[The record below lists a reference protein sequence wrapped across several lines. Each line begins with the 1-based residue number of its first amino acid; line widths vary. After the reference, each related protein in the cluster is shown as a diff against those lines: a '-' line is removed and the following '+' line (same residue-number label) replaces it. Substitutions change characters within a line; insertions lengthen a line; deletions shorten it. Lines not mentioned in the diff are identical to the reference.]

1 MIHFIRGKLAILNP
15 GSIVI
20 ENNGIGYGLTV
31 PENSSFFLSKEG
43 EEVFA
48 YTSMIVREDD
58 ISLYGFSDRET
69 QRMFHRLMS
78 VTGVGAKAAMAILS
92 AMPLQE
98 LIRAILFEDAVTLT
112 RANGIGKKSAQRIV
126 LELKDKVE
134 AADGLNAGTVQALTG
149 SPTDAR
155 GEAADGL
162 MALGYT
168 KSEALTALSKI
179 PEEELTAEEYIK
191 KALKRLM

>member
-1 MIHFIRGKLAILNP
+1 
-15 GSIVI
+15 
-20 ENNGIGYGLTV
+20 
-31 PENSSFFLSKEG
+31 
-43 EEVFA
+43 
-48 YTSMIVREDD
+48 
-58 ISLYGFSDRET
+58 
-69 QRMFHRLMS
+69 
-78 VTGVGAKAAMAILS
+78 MAILS
-92 AMPLQE
+92 ALPLQE
-98 LIRAILFEDAVTLT
+98 LIRAILFEDAATLT

-134 AADGLNAGTVQALTG
+134 AADGLNAGSVQALTG
-149 SPTDAR
+149 SATDAR

-179 PEEELTAEEYIK
+179 PEEELSAEEYIK

>member
-31 PENSSFFLSKEG
+31 PENSSFFLAKEG

-78 VTGVGAKAAMAILS
+78 VTGIGAKAAMAILS
-92 AMPLQE
+92 ALPLQE

-134 AADGLNAGTVQALTG
+134 AADGLNAGTAQALTG

-179 PEEELTAEEYIK
+179 PEEDLSAEEYIK

>member
-92 AMPLQE
+92 ALPLQE

-179 PEEELTAEEYIK
+179 TEEELSAEEYIK

>member
-92 AMPLQE
+92 ALPLQE

-134 AADGLNAGTVQALTG
+134 AADGLDTGTVQALTG

-179 PEEELTAEEYIK
+179 TEEELSAEEYIK

>member
-92 AMPLQE
+92 ALPLQE
-98 LIRAILFEDAVTLT
+98 LIFEDAVTLT

-179 PEEELTAEEYIK
+179 PEEDLSAEEYIK

>member
-1 MIHFIRGKLAILNP
+1 MIHFIRGKLAIINP

-31 PENSSFFLSKEG
+31 PENSSFFLVKEG

-78 VTGVGAKAAMAILS
+78 ITGVGAKAAMAILS

-179 PEEELTAEEYIK
+179 SEEELSAEEYIK

>member
-31 PENSSFFLSKEG
+31 PENSSFFLAKEG

-179 PEEELTAEEYIK
+179 TEEELSAEEYIK

>member
-1 MIHFIRGKLAILNP
+1 MIHFIRGKLAIINS

-20 ENNGIGYGLTV
+20 ENNGIGYGMTV
-31 PENSSFFLSKEG
+31 PENSPFFLAKEG

-78 VTGVGAKAAMAILS
+78 VSGVGAKAAMAILS
-92 AMPLQE
+92 ALPLQE
-98 LIRAILFEDAVTLT
+98 LIRAILFEDAATLT

-134 AADGLNAGTVQALTG
+134 AADGLNAGSVQALTG
-149 SPTDAR
+149 SATDAR

-179 PEEELTAEEYIK
+179 PEEELSAEEYIK

>member
-179 PEEELTAEEYIK
+179 TEEELSAEEYIK

>member
-78 VTGVGAKAAMAILS
+78 VTGIGAKAAMAILS
-92 AMPLQE
+92 ALPLQE

-179 PEEELTAEEYIK
+179 PEEDLSAEEYIK

>member
-1 MIHFIRGKLAILNP
+1 MIHFIRGKLVILNP

-31 PENSSFFLSKEG
+31 PENSSFFLAKEG

-179 PEEELTAEEYIK
+179 TEEELSAEEYIK

>member
-92 AMPLQE
+92 ALPLQE

-179 PEEELTAEEYIK
+179 PEEDLSAEEYIK

>member
-31 PENSSFFLSKEG
+31 PENSSFFLAKEG

-78 VTGVGAKAAMAILS
+78 VTGIGAKAAMAILS
-92 AMPLQE
+92 ALPLQE

-179 PEEELTAEEYIK
+179 PEEDLSAEEYIK

>member
-1 MIHFIRGKLAILNP
+1 MIQFIRGKLAVLHP
-15 GSIVI
+15 GSIII
-20 ENNGIGYGLTV
+20 ENNGIGYGMSV
-31 PENSSFFLSKEG
+31 PENSSFFLAKEG
-43 EEVFA
+43 DEIFA

-78 VTGVGAKAAMAILS
+78 VTGVGAKAALSILS

-98 LIRAILFEDAVTLT
+98 LIRAILFEDAATLT

-134 AADGLNAGTVQALTG
+134 AADGLTASAVHSMTEA
-149 SPTDAR
+149 PTDAR
-155 GEAADGL
+155 SEAADGL

-168 KSEALTALSKI
+168 KSEALTALSRI
-179 PEEELTAEEYIK
+179 TEEDLSAEEYIK
-191 KALKRLM
+191 RALKRLI

>member
-31 PENSSFFLSKEG
+31 PENSSFFLAKEG

-78 VTGVGAKAAMAILS
+78 VTGVGPLRVRVTGERSADCRNLEVGKWVAVAA
-92 AMPLQE
+92 
-98 LIRAILFEDAVTLT
+98 
-112 RANGIGKKSAQRIV
+112 
-126 LELKDKVE
+126 
-134 AADGLNAGTVQALTG
+134 
-149 SPTDAR
+149 
-155 GEAADGL
+155 
-162 MALGYT
+162 
-168 KSEALTALSKI
+168 
-179 PEEELTAEEYIK
+179 
-191 KALKRLM
+191 

>member
-31 PENSSFFLSKEG
+31 PENSSFFLAKEG

-179 PEEELTAEEYIK
+179 PEEDLSAEEYIK

>member
-43 EEVFA
+43 AEVFA

-92 AMPLQE
+92 ALPLQE

-179 PEEELTAEEYIK
+179 PEEDLSAEEYIK

>member
-179 PEEELTAEEYIK
+179 PEEELSAEEYIK

>member
-31 PENSSFFLSKEG
+31 PENSSFFLAKEG

-134 AADGLNAGTVQALTG
+134 AADGLNAGAVQALTG
-149 SPTDAR
+149 PPTDAR

-179 PEEELTAEEYIK
+179 TEEELSAEEYIK

>member
-15 GSIVI
+15 GSIII

-179 PEEELTAEEYIK
+179 PEEELSAEEYIK

>member
-92 AMPLQE
+92 ALPLQE
-98 LIRAILFEDAVTLT
+98 LIRAILFEDAATLT

-149 SPTDAR
+149 SATDAR

-179 PEEELTAEEYIK
+179 PEEELSAEEYIK

>member
-31 PENSSFFLSKEG
+31 PENSSFFLAKEG

-112 RANGIGKKSAQRIV
+112 RANGIGKKSAQRNV

-134 AADGLNAGTVQALTG
+134 AADGLNAGAVQALTG

-179 PEEELTAEEYIK
+179 TEEELSAEEYIK